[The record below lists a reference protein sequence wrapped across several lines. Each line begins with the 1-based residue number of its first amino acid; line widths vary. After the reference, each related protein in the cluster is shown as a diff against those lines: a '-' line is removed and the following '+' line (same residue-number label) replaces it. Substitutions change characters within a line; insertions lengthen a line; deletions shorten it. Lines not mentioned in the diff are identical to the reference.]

1 MHSISNYLCWKEY
14 RVDERK
20 LRTRIYIIDIPHAR
34 ACSVISMPYLFVAI
48 SPVSVYLRTHS
59 NVITRCCDVNT
70 HVYIIVCRMCAQVHF
85 PSMQAVSVLSFRKK
99 KMEYTK
105 CAQKKYYEIA
115 CARRV
120 IARNAHTATQ
130 TTEIETI
137 EFSFIYDIY

>member
-99 KMEYTK
+99 KWNTP
-105 CAQKKYYEIA
+105 
-115 CARRV
+115 
-120 IARNAHTATQ
+120 NAHRKNIMKLHVLA
-130 TTEIETI
+130 E
-137 EFSFIYDIY
+137 